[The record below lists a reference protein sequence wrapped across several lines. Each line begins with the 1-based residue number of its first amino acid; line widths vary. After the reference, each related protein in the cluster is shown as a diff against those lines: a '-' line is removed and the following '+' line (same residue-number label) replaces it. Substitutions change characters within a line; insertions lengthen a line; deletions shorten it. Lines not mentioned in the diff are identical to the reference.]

1 MLAQQLVNGL
11 VLGATYALFALGFTL
26 IFGVMGVINLA
37 YGFYFSVG
45 AFAALWFTQALG
57 VSIWLALPLGACT
70 AGLVAMAID
79 FALLTPLRRAKA
91 PELSSLMVTIGATL
105 FLYSGMAALY
115 GTDIRRFPPAVFDS
129 QAWTLGDVRITSVQV
144 LIVGACLGLTAAL
157 LLLLRGTKF
166 GMAIRAVAESAETA
180 ALMGVNA
187 NVVVLSVSFLSGALG
202 GAAGILIGLNFNAIQ
217 PYMGEQM
224 MLRGFAV
231 IIIGGLGDLRGALV
245 AGILLGFVEV
255 MTAGFLS
262 SSMKDATAFALLV
275 ATLWIRP
282 VGLFGRLAA
291 KRA

>member
-11 VLGATYALFALGFTL
+11 VLGATYSLFAIGFTL
-26 IFGVMGVINLA
+26 IFGVLGVINLA

-45 AFAALWFTQALG
+45 AFAALWATRVLG
-57 VSIWLALPLGACT
+57 LSIWTALPAGAIVS
-70 AGLVAMAID
+70 GLVATAID
-79 FALLTPLRRAKA
+79 YALLTPLRRARA

-105 FLYSGMAALY
+105 FLYSGMAAYY
-115 GTDIRRFPPAVFDS
+115 GTEIRRFPPAVFD
-129 QAWTLGDVRITSVQV
+129 QTAWSVGDIRITSAQV
-144 LIVGACLGLTAAL
+144 LILAACLVLAGAL
-157 LLLLRGTKF
+157 LVLLRGTKF
-166 GMAIRAVAESAETA
+166 GMAIRAVAENPETA

-187 NVVVLSVSFLSGALG
+187 SLVVVAVSFLSGAIG

-231 IIIGGLGDLRGALV
+231 IIIGGLGDLRGALI
-245 AGILLGFVEV
+245 AGLLLGFVEV
-255 MTAGFLS
+255 LTAGFLS

-275 ATLWIRP
+275 ATLWVRP
-282 VGLFGRLAA
+282 VGLFGRVAA